1 MYKLVLSIVAIV
13 LFWSCSS
20 NQNKG
25 LKVQDMEF
33 NDVHS
38 CAKIEEVVTKH
49 LDLDLVVDFENKII
63 EGVADYI
70 IVNKTGTDHI
80 FFDTKNLDI
89 KAVKVDGQANANY
102 ELGEDKGF
110 LGQRLKVF
118 IQPSSKRV
126 SISYKTSPG
135 AQALQWIDARK
146 TAGQKHPFLYTQ
158 SQAILAR
165 TWIPC
170 QDGPGV
176 RISYNAKVKVP
187 QDLMAVMS
195 ASNVTTTNENGVYFF
210 EMKQAV
216 PSYLLALAVGHLE
229 FAEVGFRTGIYAE
242 PELLSDAKYE
252 FEDMEKMLDIAED
265 LYGPYRWE
273 RYDLIVLPP
282 SFPFGGMEN
291 PRLTFATPTILAG
304 DKSLTALVAH
314 ELAHSWSGNLVTNA
328 TWEDFW
334 LNEGFTVYFE
344 RRIMEEVYDK
354 SYADML
360 EVLGYQDLMETID
373 IFSAQNNLKDSK
385 LKLELGGRSPDNGM
399 TDIAYEKGYFFL
411 KLLENHFGRVK
422 FDQFLSEY
430 FNTFSFSTM
439 TTEAYLDYMMENLFE
454 QDKDAWKKLKVEE
467 WIYAEG
473 LPSNFPVPS
482 SSRFIGVDQQL
493 KQWQLSYDASQID
506 TAQWTTHEW
515 LHFLRHLP
523 EEMTY
528 EQMQD
533 LDLNYKLTQSG
544 NSEIACVWLEHAI
557 RNQYKDAYFRLEKFL
572 IKVGRRKFLTPLYR
586 TMVRTKGAKEMAL
599 SIYEKA
605 RPGYH
610 SVAQGTMDALLG
622 YKAE

>member
-38 CAKIEEVVTKH
+38 CAKIEEAVTKH

-195 ASNVTTTNENGVYFF
+195 ASNVTSTNENGVYFF

-454 QDKDAWKKLKVEE
+454 QDNDAWKKLKVEE

-622 YKAE
+622 YQAE

>member
-38 CAKIEEVVTKH
+38 CAKIEEAVTKH

-70 IVNKTGTDHI
+70 IDNKTGTDHI

-216 PSYLLALAVGHLE
+216 PSY
-229 FAEVGFRTGIYAE
+229 
-242 PELLSDAKYE
+242 
-252 FEDMEKMLDIAED
+252 
-265 LYGPYRWE
+265 
-273 RYDLIVLPP
+273 
-282 SFPFGGMEN
+282 
-291 PRLTFATPTILAG
+291 
-304 DKSLTALVAH
+304 
-314 ELAHSWSGNLVTNA
+314 
-328 TWEDFW
+328 
-334 LNEGFTVYFE
+334 
-344 RRIMEEVYDK
+344 
-354 SYADML
+354 
-360 EVLGYQDLMETID
+360 
-373 IFSAQNNLKDSK
+373 
-385 LKLELGGRSPDNGM
+385 
-399 TDIAYEKGYFFL
+399 
-411 KLLENHFGRVK
+411 
-422 FDQFLSEY
+422 
-430 FNTFSFSTM
+430 
-439 TTEAYLDYMMENLFE
+439 
-454 QDKDAWKKLKVEE
+454 
-467 WIYAEG
+467 
-473 LPSNFPVPS
+473 
-482 SSRFIGVDQQL
+482 
-493 KQWQLSYDASQID
+493 
-506 TAQWTTHEW
+506 
-515 LHFLRHLP
+515 
-523 EEMTY
+523 
-528 EQMQD
+528 
-533 LDLNYKLTQSG
+533 
-544 NSEIACVWLEHAI
+544 
-557 RNQYKDAYFRLEKFL
+557 
-572 IKVGRRKFLTPLYR
+572 
-586 TMVRTKGAKEMAL
+586 
-599 SIYEKA
+599 
-605 RPGYH
+605 
-610 SVAQGTMDALLG
+610 
-622 YKAE
+622 